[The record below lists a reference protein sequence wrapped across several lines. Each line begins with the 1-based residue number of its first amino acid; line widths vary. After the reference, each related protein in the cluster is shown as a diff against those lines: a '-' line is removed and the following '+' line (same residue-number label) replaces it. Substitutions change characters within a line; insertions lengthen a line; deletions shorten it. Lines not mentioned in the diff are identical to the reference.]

1 MDRIYKKELKIK
13 YYKSITE
20 RKFKR
25 TAEEREREREREKE
39 GKWEREKRR
48 DKESEVVERRD
59 R

>member
-25 TAEEREREREREKE
+25 TAEERERERERERRK
-39 GKWEREKRR
+39 GNERERRGEIKRV
-48 DKESEVVERRD
+48 K
-59 R
+59 